1 MPRRLL
7 HHQQRSQRLE
17 EGVGA
22 RRGEDGLAVARGLA
36 VRQRELELLG
46 KELLDVRSPDV
57 LGLLDLDDLEDVD
70 RPEAGTVAGSH
81 VLVESDDGLASGH
94 LTVLLVHVVG
104 AGARVVSDPDTEV
117 LDLERVLLVDLV
129 QADDLTVG
137 LLDLA
142 ELGQEVPETAL
153 GNDIVGSKDAHAVE
167 LRARVRI
174 GRQVASDDLVFLQA
188 TC

>member
-1 MPRRLL
+1 MPSRL
-7 HHQQRSQRLE
+7 HNQQSQRLE
-17 EGVGA
+17 EGVGSG
-22 RRGEDGLAVARGLA
+22 RGEDGLAVARSLA
-36 VRQRELELLG
+36 VGQRELELLG
-46 KELLDVRSPDV
+46 EELLDVRSPDV
-57 LGLLDLDDLEDVD
+57 LRLLNLNNLEDVD
-70 RPEAGTVAGSH
+70 RPEASAVAGGH
-81 VLVESDDGLASGH
+81 VLVESDNGLTSGH

-104 AGARVVSDPDTEV
+104 TRARVVSDPDTEV

-129 QADDLTVG
+129 QAHDLTVG

-142 ELGQEVPETAL
+142 ELGQEVPETGL
-153 GNDIVGSKDAHAVE
+153 GNNIVRCEDAHAVE